1 MSDLKNNVM
10 RRRVSRRSILAA
22 SGAAGLG
29 AAGLALVGCGD
40 DDDDDE
46 TVSQAIAQVIEE
58 EAEPVEQVAADDG
71 FTPATADRVPPRSA
85 KDQAILAIAATPLA
99 ADPDFG
105 HGSPQ
110 TWESWMNV
118 HDQPLKFGWAEY
130 PFDVGAVENV
140 GYVSFKDEDILP
152 WMHESFPELSED
164 GTSATHRI
172 KPGVLS
178 STGNELTADDFA
190 WRIDRAFALGAI
202 GAFFMNLLT
211 VDPANPYE
219 IIDKYTIKVN
229 STAPNGLLAPI
240 WANSAW
246 QPLDSVEAKKNTTA
260 DDEWAIDWMAQS
272 AVGFGGIKINSF
284 GTGER
289 VVYGANPNY
298 FRGEPPIKEII
309 YDEIPSAS
317 NRLAAVAAGE
327 ADAAY
332 GLPGELFAQ
341 AQEEE
346 IQNPIAIKGNF
357 IWFAFMNSL
366 RDPFRDPRTR
376 QAMNW
381 ATPRQDILDTT
392 FGGLGNAWTT
402 VMTSIWEGIC
412 FDCAPWGVEPDFA
425 EAKKLLDAAGQ
436 ADGFDVTM
444 DTNSSR
450 AQDERMAVLMQD
462 AFLNINVNMSI
473 SPQPEGPFI
482 AEGTGK
488 QKVMAFWQ
496 DAYIQP
502 DPIYFLALGYDA
514 GLSGINNYG
523 QLDDPLLND
532 LIAQASAKLTSPE
545 RAEIAVPIQERVVEL
560 SPYIWLVEPF
570 YVNVINENLR
580 GWRWHTTQET
590 YWSDMYFV

>member
-1 MSDLKNNVM
+1 MSDLKNKVM

-40 DDDDDE
+40 DDDE
-46 TVSQAIAQVIEE
+46 AISQAIAQVIEE

-71 FTPATADRVPPRSA
+71 FMPATADRVPPRSS
-85 KDQAILAIAATPLA
+85 KDTALLAIAATPLA
-99 ADPDFG
+99 VDPDFA

-110 TWESWMNV
+110 TWEAFINLQ
-118 HDQPLKFGWAEY
+118 DQSIKFGWAEY
-130 PFDVGAVENV
+130 PYDVGATEHV
-140 GYVSFKDEDILP
+140 GYLSFKDEDILP
-152 WMHESFPELSED
+152 WMHESVPELSED
-164 GTSATHRI
+164 GTQATHRI

-178 STGNELTADDFA
+178 STGNELTSADFA
-190 WRIDRAFALGAI
+190 YRIDRAFGLGAI
-202 GAFFMNLLT
+202 GAFFMSIISA
-211 VDPANPYE
+211 DPTNPVE
-219 IIDKYTIKVN
+219 IIDKYTFKVN
-229 STAPNGLLAPI
+229 ATAPNGLLSTI
-240 WANSAW
+240 WANSFWNA
-246 QPLDSVEAKKNTTA
+246 LDSVEALANATA
-260 DDEWAIDWMAQS
+260 DDEWSTEWFAQS
-272 AVGFGGIKINSF
+272 GVGFGSIAVESF
-284 GTGER
+284 GTGEQ
-289 VVYGANPNY
+289 VVFASNPNY
-298 FRGEPPIKEII
+298 FRGEQPIKRLI

-341 AQEEE
+341 AQEEG
-346 IQNPIAIKGNF
+346 IQNPIAIKGNL

-366 RDPFRDPRTR
+366 RDPYRDPRTR

-392 FGGLGNAWTT
+392 FGGLGNPWTS

-412 FDCAPWGVEPDFA
+412 LDCAPWGADPNFA
-425 EAKKLLDAAGQ
+425 EANKLLDAAGQ
-436 ADGFDVTM
+436 ADGFEVTI

-462 AFLNINVNMSI
+462 AYKNINVNLSI
-473 SPQPEGPFI
+473 NPQPEGPFI

-488 QKVMAFWQ
+488 QKTMAFWQ

-523 QLDDPLLND
+523 QLDDPELNGLLD
-532 LIAQASAKLTSPE
+532 RGRTLLTGAE
-545 RAEIAVPIQERVVEL
+545 RAEIAIPIQERVVEL

-590 YWSDMYFV
+590 NWSDMYFV